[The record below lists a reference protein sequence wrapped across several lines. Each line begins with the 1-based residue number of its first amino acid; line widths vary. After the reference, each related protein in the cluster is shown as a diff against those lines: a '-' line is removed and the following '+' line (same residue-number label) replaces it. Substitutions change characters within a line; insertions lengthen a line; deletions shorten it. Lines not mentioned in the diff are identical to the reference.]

1 MKSPIRIY
9 HENSQGTSMNSNEKE
24 FFTLLSDFGSPIGSL
39 LFLLGRALLPAI
51 FFNLGSFGAHRMTNL
66 RLSQLVANCT
76 NFCYTC
82 NNYCD
87 NHS

>member
-24 FFTLLSDFGSPIGSL
+24 FLLSSL
-39 LFLLGRALLPAI
+39 ISEAPLAPYCYSAVHCCQPFL
-51 FFNLGSFGAHRMTNL
+51 NLGSFGALRMANL
-66 RLSQLVANCT
+66 RLSQLVVNST
-76 NFCYTC
+76 NFSYTC

>member
-24 FFTLLSDFGSPIGSL
+24 FLLSSL
-39 LFLLGRALLPAI
+39 ISEAPLAPYCFTRPCIAASH
-51 FFNLGSFGAHRMTNL
+51 FFNLGSFGALRMANL
-66 RLSQLVANCT
+66 RLSQLVANST
-76 NFCYTC
+76 NFSYTC

>member
-24 FFTLLSDFGSPIGSL
+24 FLLSSL
-39 LFLLGRALLPAI
+39 ISEALLAPYCFLLSCALLPAI
-51 FFNLGSFGAHRMTNL
+51 FNLGSFGALRMANL
-66 RLSQLVANCT
+66 RLSQLVANST
-76 NFCYTC
+76 NFSYTC
-82 NNYCD
+82 NNYCE

>member
-24 FFTLLSDFGSPIGSL
+24 FLLSSL
-39 LFLLGRALLPAI
+39 ISEAPLAPYCFTQLCIAASH
-51 FFNLGSFGAHRMTNL
+51 FFNLGSFGALRMANL
-66 RLSQLVANCT
+66 RLSQLVVNST
-76 NFCYTC
+76 NFSYTC

>member
-24 FFTLLSDFGSPIGSL
+24 FLLSSL
-39 LFLLGRALLPAI
+39 FSEARLAPYFFTQLCIAASH
-51 FFNLGSFGAHRMTNL
+51 FFNLGSFGALRMANL
-66 RLSQLVANCT
+66 RLSQLVVNST
-76 NFCYTC
+76 NFSYTC

>member
-24 FFTLLSDFGSPIGSL
+24 FLLSSL
-39 LFLLGRALLPAI
+39 ISEAPLAPYCFYSAVHYCQP
-51 FFNLGSFGAHRMTNL
+51 FFNLGSFGALRMANL
-66 RLSQLVANCT
+66 RLSQLVVNST

>member
-24 FFTLLSDFGSPIGSL
+24 FLLSSL
-39 LFLLGRALLPAI
+39 ISEALLAPYYFLLSCALLPAI
-51 FFNLGSFGAHRMTNL
+51 FNLGSFGALRMANL
-66 RLSQLVANCT
+66 RLSQLVANST
-76 NFCYTC
+76 NFSYTC

>member
-24 FFTLLSDFGSPIGSL
+24 FLLSSL
-39 LFLLGRALLPAI
+39 ISEAPLAPYCFTQLCITASH
-51 FFNLGSFGAHRMTNL
+51 FFNLGSFGAHRMANL
-66 RLSQLVANCT
+66 RLSQLVANST
-76 NFCYTC
+76 NFSYTC

>member
-24 FFTLLSDFGSPIGSL
+24 FLLSSPDFGSPIGSL
-39 LFLLGRALLPAI
+39 LFYSAVHRCQP
-51 FFNLGSFGAHRMTNL
+51 FFNLGSFGALRMANL

>member
-24 FFTLLSDFGSPIGSL
+24 FLLSSL
-39 LFLLGRALLPAI
+39 ISEAPSAPYCFYSAVHCCQP
-51 FFNLGSFGAHRMTNL
+51 FFNLGSFGALRMANL
-66 RLSQLVANCT
+66 RLSQLVANST
-76 NFCYTC
+76 NFSYTC
-82 NNYCD
+82 NNYCE

>member
-24 FFTLLSDFGSPIGSL
+24 FLLSSL
-39 LFLLGRALLPAI
+39 FSEAPLAPYCFTQLCIAASH
-51 FFNLGSFGAHRMTNL
+51 FFNLGSFGALRMANL
-66 RLSQLVANCT
+66 RLSQLVVNST
-76 NFCYTC
+76 NFSYTC